1 MITKKFKHIDFK
13 DFEDEIISAGVEG
26 KDCNFVLY
34 ESYILNVQKKTVV
47 LLRSGNVSGVY
58 IHFKDNFNKYVLS
71 EDVDAANTLFDSL
84 QNKIDIEFQ
93 KMCNDFDV
101 DFEDEKQDEI
111 CDERKNNF

>member
-1 MITKKFKHIDFK
+1 
-13 DFEDEIISAGVEG
+13 
-26 KDCNFVLY
+26 
-34 ESYILNVQKKTVV
+34 

-58 IHFKDNFNKYVLS
+58 IHFKDNFNKFILS

-84 QNKIDIEFQ
+84 QDKIDIEFG
-93 KMCNDFDV
+93 KMCNDFDA